1 MMVIIS
7 FVLVLVLVVIDQLVK
22 HWVVASVALNTAHPL
37 LPHVLALTNLRNNGA
52 AWSIL
57 EGQQWFFSLVT
68 VVALAVILYLF
79 YRWRHN
85 PRLLLPLSFVLAGA
99 VGNFIDRIQQG
110 YVVDMFETLFVN
122 FPVFNV
128 ADCCLTIGVVWL
140 VIIIIREEEE

>member
-37 LPHVLALTNLRNNGA
+37 LPHFLALTNLRNNGA

-99 VGNFIDRIQQG
+99 VGNFIDRIQHG
-110 YVVDMFETLFVN
+110 YVVDMFEALFVN

>member
-22 HWVVASVALNTAHPL
+22 HWVVASVVLNTAHPL

-79 YRWRHN
+79 YHWRHN

>member
-7 FVLVLVLVVIDQLVK
+7 FALALVLVVIDQLVK

>member
-85 PRLLLPLSFVLAGA
+85 PRLLLPLSFILAGA

-140 VIIIIREEEE
+140 VIIIIRKEEE

>member
-85 PRLLLPLSFVLAGA
+85 PRLLLPLSFILAGA
-99 VGNFIDRIQQG
+99 VEVGCALCN
-110 YVVDMFETLFVN
+110 
-122 FPVFNV
+122 P
-128 ADCCLTIGVVWL
+128 CLHVGSS
-140 VIIIIREEEE
+140 

>member
-7 FVLVLVLVVIDQLVK
+7 FALALVLVVIDQLVK

-68 VVALAVILYLF
+68 VVALAVILYLS
-79 YRWRHN
+79 YRRRHN
-85 PRLLLPLSFVLAGA
+85 PRLLLPLSFILAGA
-99 VGNFIDRIQQG
+99 VGNFIDRIQHG

>member
-1 MMVIIS
+1 MTVVISLILAI
-7 FVLVLVLVVIDQLVK
+7 VLVALDQLVK
-22 HWVVASVALNTAHPL
+22 HWVVANVALNTVHPL
-37 LPHVLALTNLRNNGA
+37 IPHVLALTNLRNDGA

-57 EGQQWFFSLVT
+57 EGQQWFFSVVT
-68 VVALAVILYLF
+68 VVALIVILYLF

-85 PRLLLPLSFVLAGA
+85 PHLLLPLSLILAGA
-99 VGNFIDRIQQG
+99 VGNFIDRIQHG
-110 YVVDMFETLFVN
+110 YVVDMFETLFMN

>member
-22 HWVVASVALNTAHPL
+22 HWVVASVVLNTAHPL

-99 VGNFIDRIQQG
+99 VGNFIDRIQHG

>member
-85 PRLLLPLSFVLAGA
+85 PRLLLPLSFILAGA
-99 VGNFIDRIQQG
+99 VGNFIDRIQHG
-110 YVVDMFETLFVN
+110 YVVDMFETLFMN

>member
-68 VVALAVILYLF
+68 VVALAVILYLS

-85 PRLLLPLSFVLAGA
+85 PRLLWPLSLILAGA
-99 VGNFIDRIQQG
+99 VGNFIDRIQHG
-110 YVVDMFETLFVN
+110 YVVDMFETLFVS

>member
-7 FVLVLVLVVIDQLVK
+7 FVLALVLVVIDQLVK
-22 HWVVASVALNTAHPL
+22 NWVVASVALNTAHPL

-85 PRLLLPLSFVLAGA
+85 PRLLLPLSFILAGA
-99 VGNFIDRIQQG
+99 VGNFIDRIQHG
-110 YVVDMFETLFVN
+110 YVVDMFETLFMN

-140 VIIIIREEEE
+140 VIIIIREEEK

>member
-7 FVLVLVLVVIDQLVK
+7 FVLALVLVVIDQLVK
-22 HWVVASVALNTAHPL
+22 NWVVASVALNTAHPL

-85 PRLLLPLSFVLAGA
+85 PRLLLPLSFILAGA
-99 VGNFIDRIQQG
+99 VGNFIDRIQHG
-110 YVVDMFETLFVN
+110 YVVDMFETLFMN